1 MTTARTTTKAALL
14 QAAAEV
20 IAERGWHAANARAV
34 ADRAGVPLGAV
45 NYHFDGKED
54 LLRQAAIHAIAR
66 MYVVPTQM
74 VGTASTLRVLLDRI
88 FRWHR
93 SPEVSI
99 EQQVLV
105 LEVMLQSRRDPRLA
119 AMFVSNLQGY
129 RAFLA
134 EVVHRTATHLPP
146 GSDTGAVVDAL
157 SAALDG
163 LMLHFLIDRAF
174 PLDEATAMTATAWR
188 ALLQP

>member
-1 MTTARTTTKAALL
+1 MTTAHRTTKAALL

-34 ADRAGVPLGAV
+34 ADRAGAPLGAV

-74 VGTASTLRVLLDRI
+74 IGTTSTLRVLLDWI
-88 FRWHR
+88 FQWQR
-93 SPEVSI
+93 SPDVSV
-99 EQQVLV
+99 EQRVLV

-119 AMFVSNLQGY
+119 AMFVSTLEGY

-134 EVVHRTATHLPP
+134 EVVHRTATQLPP
-146 GSDTGAVVDAL
+146 GSDAGAVADAL
-157 SAALDG
+157 SATLDG